1 MLEVV
6 LGLEFVICVCAWSF
20 LGQLLRGSQSANF
33 YQYGTPSVTTYLTAG
48 ETMLGLSFGILMA
61 FLIPAVVS
69 WAYANSSRKFK
80 REPIFPKS
88 QFYIGLFMIFSVV
101 KAPFIFFSFFAKSFF
116 VWSHEPFSLPPFTW
130 ADVLSGGMLYL
141 CVS

>member
-33 YQYGTPSVTTYLTAG
+33 YQYGTPSVTTYMKVG

-101 KAPFIFFSFFAKSFF
+101 KAPFFSFLLLLFCKSF
-116 VWSHEPFSLPPFTW
+116 LCLMNPFTW
-130 ADVLSGGMLYL
+130 TDVLPGCVLYL
-141 CVS
+141 CVP